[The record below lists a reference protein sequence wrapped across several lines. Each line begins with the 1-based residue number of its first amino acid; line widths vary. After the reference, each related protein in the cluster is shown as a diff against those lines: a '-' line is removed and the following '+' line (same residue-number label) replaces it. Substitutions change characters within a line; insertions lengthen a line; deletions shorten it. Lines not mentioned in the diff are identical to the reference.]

1 MKTKHIKSL
10 VIGYSLSFAFVGLG
24 FLILNASE
32 MLLAQ
37 IIGYS
42 NIILFSGLILWS
54 IFKLIKT
61 LRKSSKF

>member
-1 MKTKHIKSL
+1 MKTKTIISL
-10 VIGYSLSFAFVGLG
+10 LTGYSLSFAFVGLG

-37 IIGYS
+37 ITGYS
-42 NIILFSGLILWS
+42 NIVFFSGLILWS

-61 LRKSSKF
+61 LRKTSKF